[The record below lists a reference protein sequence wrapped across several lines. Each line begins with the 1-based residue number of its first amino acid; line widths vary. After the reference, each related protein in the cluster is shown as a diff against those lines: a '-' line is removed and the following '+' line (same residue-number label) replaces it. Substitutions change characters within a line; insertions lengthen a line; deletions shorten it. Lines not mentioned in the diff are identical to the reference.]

1 MSDDAKFLDALEVGL
16 TQLIE
21 FTPNQLAEL
30 NKLSPTLDHQIDA
43 TIALAVELLHPEDET
58 QS

>member
-1 MSDDAKFLDALEVGL
+1 MTDDVKFLDALEVGL

-21 FTPNQLAEL
+21 FTPEQIAEL

-43 TIALAVELLHPEDET
+43 TIALAVELLHPDEPT
-58 QS
+58 S